1 MHRLIDLCL
10 RYRFLVLALTILAA
24 VLGIASLRR
33 LTIDAVPD
41 ITPVQVQVLT
51 RSPALGPVA
60 VERYVPFPPA
70 PVLSGTCRLFL
81 FFSGARYPLAAVT
94 IIFED

>member
-1 MHRLIDLCL
+1 MGRLIDLCL
-10 RYRFLVLALTILAA
+10 RFRFLVLALTILAA

-51 RSPALGPVA
+51 RSPALGPVE
-60 VERYVPFPPA
+60 VERYVTFPIE
-70 PVLSGTCRLFL
+70 
-81 FFSGARYPLAAVT
+81 AAMTGIPGVHEIRSVALRT
-94 IIFED
+94 FRSDDYF